1 MTGFRSRRKKREEIE
16 PLKKRPDHLKQRR
29 LVSHQAAINLNRI
42 YFVDRR
48 YRRLII
54 TKNEVKRG
62 GDPTRFTG
70 QLPFIPE
77 QGDIFSTEDFS
88 EKFEV
93 VRRHTVLNASLNLP
107 PKVYVVLK
115 EIK

>member
-1 MTGFRSRRKKREEIE
+1 MYGKRKKKREDIE
-16 PLKKRPDHLKQRR
+16 PLKTRPDYLKQKRR
-29 LVSHQAAINLNRI
+29 ASYQAAINLNRI
-42 YFVDRR
+42 YFVDQK

-93 VRRHTVLNASLNLP
+93 VRRHTILNASLNLP
-107 PKVYVVLK
+107 PKVYIVLK